1 MLGYWHPKGGWWQ
14 LVCFCKGNSH
24 ITLQCIFCEHLMWSS
39 GNDVISGMFASEA
52 KGAQRLLLFVVTKH
66 Q

>member
-1 MLGYWHPKGGWWQ
+1 MDGGNWFASARAI
-14 LVCFCKGNSH
+14 VG
-24 ITLQCIFCEHLMWSS
+24 ITLLCIFCERLMWSS